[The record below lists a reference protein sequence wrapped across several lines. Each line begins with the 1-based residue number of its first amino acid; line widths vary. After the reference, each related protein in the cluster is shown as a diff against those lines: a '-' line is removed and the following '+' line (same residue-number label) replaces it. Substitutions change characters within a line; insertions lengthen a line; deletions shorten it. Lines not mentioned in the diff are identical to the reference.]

1 MKQVDKKLP
10 FTCSSLCFAR
20 ENRFQNYRLWM
31 AIFPPKIIAKSAAVV
46 PWENEEECGLW
57 RAIFPPNI
65 IAKSLISNLEEDEEK
80 GLDEAEHG
88 AAHEHH
94 DEEDDAR
101 DAAEDRPQ
109 ALHRVRVL
117 WQPDILEKK
126 RIFKGT
132 VSGDARHA
140 AEDRPQ
146 ALHRVRV
153 LRQPDVL
160 RKKEDF

>member
-1 MKQVDKKLP
+1 
-10 FTCSSLCFAR
+10 
-20 ENRFQNYRLWM
+20 M
-31 AIFPPKIIAKSAAVV
+31 AIFPPKIIAKSVLSYL
-46 PWENEEECGLW
+46 EKDEEECGLW

-65 IAKSLISNLEEDEEK
+65 IAKSLLSNLEEDEEE

-94 DEEDDAR
+94 DEE
-101 DAAEDRPQ
+101 
-109 ALHRVRVL
+109 
-117 WQPDILEKK
+117 
-126 RIFKGT
+126 
-132 VSGDARHA
+132 GDAGDA

-160 RKKEDF
+160 KKARIFKGTVSRYGFGF